1 MSITVYTSPSC
12 VQCEQ
17 TKKYLTAKD
26 LAYDIVDLSENPE
39 AMEMVQELGFK
50 SAPVVITSE
59 GNWSGFRP
67 DIITRLA
74 EARLAA

>member
-17 TKKYLTAKD
+17 TKKYLTSKD
-26 LAYDIVDLSENPE
+26 LAYEVVDLSENPE
-39 AMEMVQELGFK
+39 AMEMVQGLGFK
-50 SAPVVITSE
+50 AAPVVITDK

-67 DIITRLA
+67 DIISQ
-74 EARLAA
+74 LAA

>member
-17 TKKYLTAKD
+17 TKKYLTSKELD
-26 LAYDIVDLSENPE
+26 YTVVDLSENQE
-39 AMEMVQELGFK
+39 AMDMVQELGFK
-50 SAPVVITSE
+50 SAPVVVSPE

-67 DIITRLA
+67 DIMARLA

>member
-17 TKKYLTAKD
+17 TKKYLTSKD
-26 LAYDIVDLSENPE
+26 LAYDIVDLSENEE
-39 AMEMVQELGFK
+39 AMEMVQSLGFK
-50 SAPVVITSE
+50 SAPVVISDA

-67 DIITRLA
+67 DIIAKLA
-74 EARLAA
+74 EAKLAA

>member
-17 TKKYLTAKD
+17 TKKYLTSKELD
-26 LAYDIVDLSENPE
+26 YTVVDLSENQE
-39 AMEMVQELGFK
+39 AMDMVQGLGFK
-50 SAPVVITSE
+50 SAPVVVTTE

-67 DIITRLA
+67 DIIARLA

>member
-17 TKKYLTAKD
+17 TKKYLTSKD
-26 LAYDIVDLSENPE
+26 LAYTVVDLSENQE
-39 AMEMVQELGFK
+39 AMEMVQGLGFK
-50 SAPVVITSE
+50 AAPVVITDQ

-67 DIITRLA
+67 DIISK
-74 EARLAA
+74 LAA